1 MRILLATV
9 VLATLLASSA
19 YAQYG
24 VWRGDYRAY
33 AQVPPYA
40 PYRTY
45 GFYRSPYLHSVYD
58 IRGRYLGSDLDPAC
72 TISCGEIPPRE

>member
-1 MRILLATV
+1 MKILLATV
-9 VLATLLASSA
+9 VLATLLGSSA

-33 AQVPPYA
+33 AHVPPYA
-40 PYRTY
+40 TYRSY

-58 IRGRYLGSDLDPAC
+58 VEAATLAPIRIPAC
-72 TISCGEIPPRE
+72 AISCGEIPPRE